1 MAEKAEQAEAKGG
14 GGSLK
19 LVIIM
24 LVGAIVLV
32 LASMAGV
39 FFMLK
44 SMGMLN
50 TGGAAVEHAAE
61 AAAEEEKPAIYHA
74 LDPAFVVNFKDRGR
88 TRYVQIEVQVMTRD
102 PAVIDVLDQHMPL
115 IRNNLLLLFSGQT
128 SETLH
133 SAEGKEKL
141 RLAARAEIQRILEE
155 KMGEPGIEELYF
167 TSFVTQ

>member
-1 MAEKAEQAEAKGG
+1 MAEKAEQAEAAKG

-24 LVGAIVLV
+24 LVGAIILV
-32 LASMAGV
+32 LASIAGV
-39 FFMLK
+39 FFMLQ

-50 TGGAAVEHAAE
+50 PAGGAVQQVEQE
-61 AAAEEEKPAIYHA
+61 AEEEKPAIYHA
-74 LDPAFVVNFKDRGR
+74 LDPAFVVNFKERGR
-88 TRYVQIEVQVMTRD
+88 TRYVQIAVQVMTRD
-102 PAVIDVLDQHMPL
+102 PEVIDTLDQHMPL

-133 SAEGKEKL
+133 SAEGKEQL

-155 KMGEPGIEELYF
+155 KMGDPGIEELYF